1 MSDVTVGAGSA
12 PTTPAAPAAQPAT
25 VSPQGEAV
33 VNTTPTP
40 GQTPIGSQAP
50 PKPEGQESRQGS
62 NLSRR
67 EAIAAAFEKSKQAQT
82 EAAERPPSGDK
93 PRQQA
98 AKPEAK
104 PQQFR
109 EQGRFARDP
118 SRQQPADQQADQ
130 QNQPGAD
137 AGQRGEQRQDG
148 RQVQGQG
155 QQSVV
160 QNYEP
165 LPEGAPFRQPPQ
177 RFSEQA
183 KADWNGAPESVRG
196 AVHQLARQFQGA
208 YEKYRGDHEVM
219 NELRPFH
226 EMATKQGTTLAR
238 ALNNY
243 YSIEQKIRGD
253 VFGGFD
259 TLVRNLRLTHDDG
272 SPVTFRDVAYTYLNM
287 TPEQQQITQQQNV
300 QTASQQQI
308 GQLYETVNKLAQN
321 FSQLQYEKQFD
332 SNLNKVDKFAEERP
346 RFAELAGLIK
356 QEIDLGFTL
365 EQAYNRACLLR
376 PTQAAQTRTQSAQT
390 RRTSI
395 SGAPDGGKPSNTR
408 PSDGRS
414 QANGEAKQHPTRR
427 EALAKAMRR
436 ASNGM

>member
-12 PTTPAAPAAQPAT
+12 PAAPAAQPQPT

-33 VNTTPTP
+33 VNTNPTP

-50 PKPEGQESRQGS
+50 PKPEGQEGRQSS
-62 NLSRR
+62 NVSRR

-82 EAAERPPSGDK
+82 EAAEKPPSGDR

-98 AKPEAK
+98 KPETK
-104 PQQFR
+104 PEQRSQPFR

-118 SRQQPADQQADQ
+118 ARQQADDQ
-130 QNQPGAD
+130 QPQQQP
-137 AGQRGEQRQDG
+137 GEQRQPEG
-148 RQVQGQG
+148 RQAQG
-155 QQSVV
+155 QQPVV

-165 LPEGAPFRQPPQ
+165 LPESAPFRQPPQ

-208 YEKYRGDHEVM
+208 YEKYRGDYEAM
-219 NELRPFH
+219 NEIRPFH
-226 EMATKQGTTLAR
+226 DLAVKQGTTLSR
-238 ALNNY
+238 VLNNY
-243 YSIEQKIRGD
+243 YGIEQKIRGD

-259 TLVRNLRLTHDDG
+259 TLVRNLKLTHDDG

-287 TPEQQQITQQQNV
+287 TPEQQQITSQQNM

-308 GQLYETVNKLAQN
+308 GQLYETVNRLEQHLGKM
-321 FSQLQYEKQFD
+321 QYEKQFD
-332 SNLNKVDKFAEERP
+332 NNLSKVDKFAEAHP
-346 RFAELAGLIK
+346 RFSELAGLIK

-365 EQAYNRACLLR
+365 EQAYHRACLLR

-395 SGAPDGGKPSNTR
+395 SGAPDGGKPSNTS
-408 PSDGRS
+408 PSAGRS

-436 ASNGM
+436 ASSGM

>member
-12 PTTPAAPAAQPAT
+12 PAAPDAQPAT

-33 VNTTPTP
+33 VNTNPTP
-40 GQTPIGSQAP
+40 HQSPIGSQAP
-50 PKPEGQESRQGS
+50 PKPDGQESNQSS

-67 EAIAAAFEKSKQAQT
+67 EAIANAFKKSEQAQA
-82 EAAERPPSGDK
+82 EAAERPPADNK
-93 PRQQA
+93 PRQQTRE
-98 AKPEAK
+98 KPAAK
-104 PQQFR
+104 PQQPFR

-118 SRQQPADQQADQ
+118 ARQQDGDQQQLPLGDQ
-130 QNQPGAD
+130 PQQQP
-137 AGQRGEQRQDG
+137 RQS
-148 RQVQGQG
+148 QG
-155 QQSVV
+155 QQPVV

-165 LPEGAPFRQPPQ
+165 LPEGTPFRQPPS

-196 AVHQLARQFQGA
+196 AVHNLARQFQGA
-208 YEKYRGDHEVM
+208 YEKYRADHEAM
-219 NELRPFH
+219 NEVRPFH
-226 EMATKQGTTLAR
+226 ELAAKQGTSLAR
-238 ALNNY
+238 VLNNY
-243 YSIEQKIRGD
+243 YGIEQKIRGD

-259 TLVRNLRLTHDDG
+259 TLTRNLKLTHEDG

-287 TPEQQQITQQQNV
+287 TPEQQQLTSQQNAH
-300 QTASQQQI
+300 TASQQQI

-321 FSQLQYEKQFD
+321 FDKLQYEKQFD
-332 SNLNKVDKFAEERP
+332 NNLNKVDKFAEAHP

-436 ASNGM
+436 ASSGM

>member
-12 PTTPAAPAAQPAT
+12 PAAPDAPAT

-33 VNTTPTP
+33 VNTN
-40 GQTPIGSQAP
+40 QTPSQTPLGSQAP
-50 PKPEGQESRQGS
+50 PKPEGQESKQSS

-67 EAIAAAFEKSKQAQT
+67 EAIATAFKKSEQAQA

-93 PRQQA
+93 PKQQA
-98 AKPEAK
+98 RAKPDAK
-104 PQQFR
+104 AQPFR

-118 SRQQPADQQADQ
+118 ARQQGDDQQQ
-130 QNQPGAD
+130 QLPLGEPRQP
-137 AGQRGEQRQDG
+137 EG
-148 RQVQGQG
+148 RQAQG
-155 QQSVV
+155 QQPVV

-165 LPEGAPFRQPPQ
+165 LPEGTPFRQPPQ

-208 YEKYRGDHEVM
+208 YEKYRGDHEAM
-219 NELRPFH
+219 NEVRPFH
-226 EMATKQGTTLAR
+226 ELATKQGTTLAR
-238 ALNNY
+238 VLNNY
-243 YSIEQKIRGD
+243 YGIEQKIRGD

-259 TLVRNLRLTHDDG
+259 TLTRNLKLTHEDG

-287 TPEQQQITQQQNV
+287 TPEQQQITSQQNAH
-300 QTASQQQI
+300 TASQQQI

-321 FSQLQYEKQFD
+321 FDKLQYEKQFD
-332 SNLNKVDKFAEERP
+332 SNLNKVDKFAEAHP
-346 RFAELAGLIK
+346 RFAELAALIK

-376 PTQAAQTRTQSAQT
+376 PNTQAAQTRTQSAQT

-436 ASNGM
+436 ASSGM